1 MFPRVSAPLTP
12 ATMPLPGAEGV
23 LYLIDLTGWCDRAWH
38 VAERAWGLKTGRRCE
53 MVKSVAHA
61 LVRLLT
67 DWAPAYVAAA
77 VDAPPPSFRHTLH
90 AMYKAR
96 HPPKASDYQAQ
107 LGWSRD
113 LLAEHAIPVLS
124 APGYEAEDV
133 IATLV
138 KRARRLDLG
147 VVIVGRHRTLW
158 PLIRESVGDGS
169 APGVVLWNDRDEQGI
184 GARACLERFGVAPG
198 RLVDALALA
207 GHPDDGIPG
216 VQGVGAKTA
225 AELLDAYGSL
235 DRVLARAREVTQPK
249 RREALLAD
257 ADLARLSRD
266 LVRLRDDVPVPFD
279 LAAMRLG
286 GYQVDALRAR
296 YADLDLAAYGA
307 RVEPLAKDPVD
318 PVLLRRAAMLD
329 EMDGVARRAAAH
341 GERVR
346 REASPLP
353 PESALR
359 AFWHRAHLT
368 LCPPPEPVAL
378 PPPSLTR
385 PHRRPVQLPLFAL

>member
-1 MFPRVSAPLTP
+1 MFPRVSVPITP
-12 ATMPLPGAEGV
+12 APMPLPGAEGV

-38 VAERAWGLKTGRRCE
+38 VAERAWGTKTGRRCE
-53 MVKSVAHA
+53 VVKSVAHA

-77 VDAPPPSFRHTLH
+77 VDAPPPSFRHLVHPT
-90 AMYKAR
+90 YKAK

-107 LGWSRD
+107 LRWSRD

-124 APGYEAEDV
+124 APGFEAEDV
-133 IATLV
+133 IATLT
-138 KRARRLDLG
+138 KRAVRLGLD
-147 VVIVGRHRTLW
+147 VVIVGRSRALW
-158 PLIRESVGDGS
+158 PLIREPTGQDG

-184 GARACLERFGVAPG
+184 GARACLERFGVPPG

-207 GHPDDGIPG
+207 GHPDDSIPG
-216 VQGVGAKTA
+216 VQGVGTKTA

-235 DRVLARAREVTQPK
+235 DGVLARAREVTQPK

-266 LVRLRDDVPVPFD
+266 LVRLRDDAPVPFD

-286 GYQVDALRAR
+286 GFQVDALRAR

-307 RVEPLAKDPVD
+307 RVEAFPKDPVD
-318 PVLLRRAAMLD
+318 PVLLRRSATLA
-329 EMDGVARRAAAH
+329 EMDGIARRAGAH
-341 GERVR
+341 GEAIR
-346 REASPLP
+346 REVSPLP
-353 PESALR
+353 PEDALR
-359 AFWHRAHLT
+359 AFWHRAHAK

-378 PPPSLTR
+378 PPPMLSPPR
-385 PHRRPVQLPLFAL
+385 RRPVQLDLFPL